1 MAREYTPKHIRP
13 EVWKR
18 ITSVIRDY
26 NRLKAE
32 LGALDEKAADYTGKR
47 KQELVR
53 KTAAF
58 ETAFNRAD
66 GETRELVI
74 QKFWKRRLYR
84 DISVH
89 MSERNMQ
96 RYIKR
101 FVIEVGRNL
110 GEID

>member
-1 MAREYTPKHIRP
+1 MPKHIRP

-26 NRLKAE
+26 NCLKAE
-32 LGALDEKAADYTGKR
+32 LGAFEGESSDYTDKK

-58 ETAFNRAD
+58 ETAFNCAD
-66 GETRELVI
+66 NETRDLVI

-96 RYIKR
+96 RYIKQ